1 MRSPTP
7 TSLQLSHTEQTLEQ
21 LKERY
26 AVVLD
31 QLASYPVAL
40 ACPKDV
46 TKEGLRYAQ
55 GLLATVKEVF
65 ALYEERVR
73 QQEAEKIRREARR
86 IRQEME
92 REVEDTT
99 REFNSAMRVLLN
111 NNQLTA
117 SLKSA
122 LGALDEKQRILHR
135 RLPVQRTRQVDDV
148 ITICVERALKKV
160 GAKKGVDEWATEAKV
175 ELCESRRFVEG
186 QLERRLHTILNQ
198 VVFGQADR

>member
-7 TSLQLSHTEQTLEQ
+7 PSLQLSHTEQTLKQ

-26 AVVLD
+26 AVILD

-40 ACPKDV
+40 ACPGDV
-46 TKEGLRYAQ
+46 TKVGFKYAQ
-55 GLLATVKEVF
+55 GLLATVKKVF
-65 ALYEERVR
+65 SLYEEQMRQQKAQRVR
-73 QQEAEKIRREARR
+73 LEALR

-92 REVEDTT
+92 REVQDTT
-99 REFNSAMRVLLN
+99 SEFNSAMRVLLEN
-111 NNQLTA
+111 NKHTA

-122 LGALDEKQRILHR
+122 LDAFDEKQRILRR

-148 ITICVERALKKV
+148 IALCVDCALEKV
-160 GAKKGVDEWATEAKV
+160 GAKKDVDEWATKTKV
-175 ELCESRRFVEG
+175 ELCETRKSVEG

-198 VVFGQADR
+198 VVFG